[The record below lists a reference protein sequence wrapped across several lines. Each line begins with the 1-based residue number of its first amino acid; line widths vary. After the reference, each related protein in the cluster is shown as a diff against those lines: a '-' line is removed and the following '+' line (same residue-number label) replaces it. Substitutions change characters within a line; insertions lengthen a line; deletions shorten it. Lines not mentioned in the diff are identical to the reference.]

1 MSHNSEWV
9 LVRLSSNFFFFF
21 PSDETSTGLIQ
32 IFTRCEKGRD
42 RGTTCAGMAQ
52 IAPWDLADGGACLI
66 RLVWPS
72 AGYAGHAGYAW
83 PSAGQVGINVAHAR
97 IA

>member
-1 MSHNSEWV
+1 
-9 LVRLSSNFFFFF
+9 
-21 PSDETSTGLIQ
+21 
-32 IFTRCEKGRD
+32 
-42 RGTTCAGMAQ
+42 MAQ

-83 PSAGQVGINVAHAR
+83 PSAGQVGINVLHAR
-97 IA
+97 LTCNFHFHELSEGNFELFMNFS

>member
-1 MSHNSEWV
+1 MYSIAKKG
-9 LVRLSSNFFFFF
+9 VRS
-21 PSDETSTGLIQ
+21 
-32 IFTRCEKGRD
+32 RWD

-72 AGYAGHAGYAW
+72 AGYADHAGYAW
-83 PSAGQVGINVAHAR
+83 PSAGQNILMYSMPG
-97 IA
+97 

>member
-1 MSHNSEWV
+1 MYSIAKKG
-9 LVRLSSNFFFFF
+9 VRS
-21 PSDETSTGLIQ
+21 
-32 IFTRCEKGRD
+32 RWD

-52 IAPWDLADGGACLI
+52 IARAAADAGGACLI

-83 PSAGQVGINVAHAR
+83 PSAGQVGINVLYAR

>member
-1 MSHNSEWV
+1 MYSIAKKG
-9 LVRLSSNFFFFF
+9 VRS
-21 PSDETSTGLIQ
+21 
-32 IFTRCEKGRD
+32 RWD

-72 AGYAGHAGYAW
+72 AGYADHAGYAW
-83 PSAGQVGINVAHAR
+83 PSAGQVGINVPCQDSLKIPHS
-97 IA
+97 